1 MLNLLSE
8 RQKTGF
14 STNNG
19 NLYAYA
25 GNNPIKYT
33 NPDGRIPFLVVT
45 AAGGALVGA
54 AYGAYKSYSET
65 GSVNWTEVGKDALI
79 GGAIGLGAGA
89 AVSLATTSLVGA
101 ATATASSYEISAA
114 VTTFISTNQTVGN
127 ICADLGRKLDYMF
140 GKAQG
145 NKHNIDRSQ
154 SMQRSLENI
163 GLGDNENSRAYISD
177 HLNKV
182 LNDPKTIIEI
192 QESGNTVRESLLK
205 GPDGVVKVK
214 SIWEDAKLITVEIFG
229 GAKNGTSIVN

>member
-1 MLNLLSE
+1 M
-8 RQKTGF
+8 
-14 STNNG
+14 
-19 NLYAYA
+19 
-25 GNNPIKYT
+25 
-33 NPDGRIPFLVVT
+33 
-45 AAGGALVGA
+45 
-54 AYGAYKSYSET
+54 
-65 GSVNWTEVGKDALI
+65 
-79 GGAIGLGAGA
+79 
-89 AVSLATTSLVGA
+89 VGA